1 MSIISIRGFKLFA
14 GSSNK
19 PLSDKVAKNLGVE
32 LGEVEI
38 VRFKDGEC
46 RVWIKEN
53 VRGKNVFVLES
64 LSNPVDENLME
75 MALMG
80 DAIERGGSASVT
92 AVIPYYGYARQDR
105 AHRVG
110 EPISARVVAKMIEA
124 VGFDEIITVD
134 MHADAIMGFFRIP
147 MLHLTG
153 LPVLVDKIKKELDE
167 RIKDVA
173 VVAPDVGGVKRVR
186 NFAEKLGNV
195 PIVVIEKERDLNH
208 LHSSRPLE
216 VIGDPKGKICVI
228 VDDVITTGSTILD
241 SAEALLDAG
250 AKKIYVCAAHADF
263 VPDTAG
269 ILGKAKIEKVF
280 VTDSVDIPEELKF
293 KKLEVVTI
301 SKILAET
308 IKDLVK

>member
-1 MSIISIRGFKLFA
+1 MSIVSIRGFKMFA
-14 GSSNK
+14 GSSNR
-19 PLSDKVAKNLGVE
+19 PLALKVAKELGVS
-32 LGEVEI
+32 LGKIEI

-46 RVWIKEN
+46 RVWVEEP

-64 LSNPVDENLME
+64 LSNPVDNNLVE

-92 AVIPYYGYARQDR
+92 AVVPYYGYARQDR
-105 AHRVG
+105 AHRIG
-110 EPISARVVAKMIEA
+110 EPISARVVSKMIEA

-147 MLHLTG
+147 MVHLSG
-153 LPVLVDKIKKELDE
+153 LTVLVDKIKKEFDG
-167 RIKDVA
+167 KTSDVA
-173 VVAPDVGGVKRVR
+173 VVAPDVGGVKRSR

-195 PIVVIEKERDLNH
+195 PIIVIEKERDLNN

-228 VDDVITTGSTILD
+228 VDDVITTGSTIRD
-241 SAEALLDAG
+241 SAEALLEAG
-250 AKKIYVCAAHADF
+250 AKKVYVCVAHADF
-263 VPDTAG
+263 VPDTAEV
-269 ILGKAKIEKVF
+269 LGKTKIEMVF

-301 SKILAET
+301 SKLLAET
-308 IKDLVK
+308 IKDLVT